1 MFMKKTNKKM
11 FFAYDDKKTLPVFL
25 MFLAGLFIVILVK
38 FNEDKFIV
46 IMSVILIFL
55 SLYGMIMI
63 LGTGIH
69 CNARKKVITI
79 IDSLWFR
86 KIRFNDI
93 QYVVLKQIKKKR
105 KKSLFPYFCE
115 MPFSKW
121 FHEPTCVYNNGEI
134 FVVEIHLKTGAIEK
148 TYYTWL
154 FQCKSKKR
162 VAKQQQKLEKFVTEI
177 NNMFRRK

>member
-1 MFMKKTNKKM
+1 MRKTNKKI

-25 MFLAGLFIVILVK
+25 MFLAGLFILLLVK

-46 IMSVILIFL
+46 IMSAILIFL
-55 SLYGMIMI
+55 SLFGIIMI

-93 QYVVLKQIKKKR
+93 QYVVLKNIEKKR
-105 KKSLFPYFCE
+105 KKSLFPYFRE
-115 MPFSKW
+115 MPFAKW
-121 FHEPTCVYNNGEI
+121 FHEPTYVYNNGEI

-154 FQCKSKKR
+154 FQTRSKDR
-162 VAKQQQKLEKFVTEI
+162 VIQQKHKLEKFVFEI
-177 NNMFRRK
+177 NNMLHF